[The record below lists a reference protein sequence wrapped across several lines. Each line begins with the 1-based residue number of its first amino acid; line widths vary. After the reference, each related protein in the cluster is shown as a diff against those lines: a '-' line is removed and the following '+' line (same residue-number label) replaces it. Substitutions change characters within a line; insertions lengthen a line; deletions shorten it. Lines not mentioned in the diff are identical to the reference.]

1 MMWTRVHE
9 IFQYDIQWTAICSD
23 FQIVYRYSIHPFF
36 LGNSSHPLIKRHK
49 SHRNIEES
57 STNRMVEIVR
67 LYRKIIE
74 FIGYKFS
81 FDWNKRNTCIA
92 YYCAQRVH
100 LISNFNYEFQLKYF
114 NSMYGQTQYPVT
126 KLLSL
131 SHDVPFASPASS
143 IKHHKSLSDPKQ
155 SRDHNVASTKKRKRD
170 AIQNHRYVSAEMQ
183 HYQVS
188 RDNMASCWCHLVVP
202 EKRRRGRIHADK

>member
-1 MMWTRVHE
+1 MRTRVYE
-9 IFQYDIQWTAICSD
+9 IFQYDIQRTAICSD
-23 FQIVYRYSIHPFF
+23 FQIVYRYSIHLFF
-36 LGNSSHPLIKRHK
+36 LANSSHPLIERDK

-57 STNRMVEIVR
+57 STNRMVEIDR
-67 LYRKIIE
+67 LYRRIIE

-92 YYCAQRVH
+92 YYCVQRVH

-131 SHDVPFASPASS
+131 SHDVAFTSPPSS
-143 IKHHKSLSDPKQ
+143 INHHKSLWDRKQ

-188 RDNMASCWCHLVVP
+188 RDNMASCWRHLVVP